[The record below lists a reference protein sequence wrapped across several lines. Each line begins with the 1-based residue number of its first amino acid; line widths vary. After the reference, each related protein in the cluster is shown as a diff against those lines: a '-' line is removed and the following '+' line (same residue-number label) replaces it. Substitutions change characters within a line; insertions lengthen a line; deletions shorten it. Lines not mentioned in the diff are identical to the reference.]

1 MAIWLKK
8 KRSIEKTGISVLL
21 KNINFV
27 LSYYWKAGKSL
38 FVYRSFIAVLE
49 TMGLYVTVNIARWI
63 FSSIEKNNYWQA
75 MIYIGL
81 SSLIIIISNV
91 VSYYYVY
98 LKEEIIQT
106 DVRTQFYLELIC
118 KIKGIDQCDFETS
131 QFYDQYVRSI
141 MDIDTQPERVIDSIF
156 RCATSIMQVFTVG
169 TVIAGIHPIYLI
181 FSVLAA
187 LIVMFFGNLINK
199 VDFEQVVSNTTN
211 IRKMDYV
218 KRLAYEKDFLENL
231 KLANSFAGLIS
242 NKYSNSAEA
251 YKATM
256 IHFGKKKNKYAI
268 WMVISNTLF
277 TIILPWLFLINSLF
291 KHGVTI
297 ADATVII
304 GAMSSLP
311 NTMQSILREI
321 NQFKLQTLHIE
332 NIKCIF
338 NHLSKIE
345 KNEGI
350 ALDKNIEEVVVKD
363 VSFSYGQ
370 ENVLNEIYL
379 DLSKGETVAIVGVN
393 GAGKTTITKL
403 LQRLYDVNG
412 GNIFINGR
420 NIKDYNVID
429 YRKHIVS
436 MQQNFQVYGFSI
448 AENIL
453 LRKIETEED
462 VKLISEALK
471 HVGLYEKVMAMEHG
485 IETCISREFE
495 ENGVYLSGGEMQRLA
510 LARLYAVDADVII
523 MDEPTSALD
532 AISEDEILNQM
543 LNVFQDKII
552 IVISHKLSLVK
563 EVNKI
568 LVIDNHKVLEV
579 GSHNELMDEE
589 GLYYQMYIKQ
599 AQRYNIK

>member
-1 MAIWLKK
+1 
-8 KRSIEKTGISVLL
+8 
-21 KNINFV
+21 
-27 LSYYWKAGKSL
+27 
-38 FVYRSFIAVLE
+38 
-49 TMGLYVTVNIARWI
+49 
-63 FSSIEKNNYWQA
+63 
-75 MIYIGL
+75 
-81 SSLIIIISNV
+81 
-91 VSYYYVY
+91 
-98 LKEEIIQT
+98 
-106 DVRTQFYLELIC
+106 
-118 KIKGIDQCDFETS
+118 
-131 QFYDQYVRSI
+131 
-141 MDIDTQPERVIDSIF
+141 
-156 RCATSIMQVFTVG
+156 
-169 TVIAGIHPIYLI
+169 
-181 FSVLAA
+181 
-187 LIVMFFGNLINK
+187 MFFGNLINK